1 MLEIANKLP
10 LGALVGGEERLVA
23 ETVVLSGGARFV
35 ARENDLILKDGR
47 IIGWREAQGT
57 GEAVA
62 VVPNT
67 GNSRFDAGPPG
78 ALLCEKGVN
87 CGFTVP
93 GFANEVEQFSIALI
107 YRSAGDAK
115 TLAGVSTGAA
125 HNVIFLSESDGRILA
140 KDKHNTV
147 ELALPSPPAGRAKL
161 VIASFNGRRLQL
173 RVGGQTVSADG
184 QFPGMGHPAD
194 FLIGCRSNRPGL
206 TRMLGASKLHEV
218 FFWPDRALLEQE
230 APEDLAAL
238 RALEHYYR
246 WDW

>member
-1 MLEIANKLP
+1 MLEIAVRLP
-10 LGALVGGEERLVA
+10 PGALVGGEERLVA
-23 ETVVLSGGARFV
+23 DTVVLSGGARFV
-35 ARENDLILKDGR
+35 AREADLLRKEDR
-47 IIGWREAQGT
+47 IIAWRETQGT

-62 VVPNT
+62 AGPNT
-67 GNSRFDAGPPG
+67 GNSRFEAGPPG

-87 CGFTVP
+87 CGFVVP
-93 GFANEVEQFSIALI
+93 GFATEVDQFTIALI

-125 HNVIFLSESDGRILA
+125 NNVIFLSEGDGRILA

-147 ELALPSPPAGRAKL
+147 ELSLPLPHATQAKL
-161 VIASFNGRRLQL
+161 VIASFNGRRLQMRL
-173 RVGGQTVSADG
+173 GEQTVSAEG
-184 QFPGMGHPAD
+184 QFPGMRHPAD

-218 FFWPDRALLEQE
+218 YFWPDRALLEEE
-230 APEDLAAL
+230 AAEDTAAL
-238 RALEHYYR
+238 RALERYHR